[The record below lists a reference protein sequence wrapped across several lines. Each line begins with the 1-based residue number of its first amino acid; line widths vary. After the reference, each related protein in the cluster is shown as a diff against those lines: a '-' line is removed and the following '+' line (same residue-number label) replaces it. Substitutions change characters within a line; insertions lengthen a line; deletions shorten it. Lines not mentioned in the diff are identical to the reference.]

1 MSRYGMDEDMGMF
14 SQAALAD
21 TLDKGLLEKCRLQMK
36 KLYNEALELLTA
48 NLSVLEN
55 ITNELLDKESL
66 NGEDIDRICA

>member
-1 MSRYGMDEDMGMF
+1 MDEDMGMF

-21 TLDKGLLEKCRLQMK
+21 TLDKGLLEKCRVQMK
-36 KLYNEALELLTA
+36 QLYNEAFDLLAA
-48 NLSVLEN
+48 NLSVLES